1 MLITDSTELQLV
13 PESREITNRLA
24 IKYSKSSFQFRNN
37 AFPIKL
43 STNSIRMYIYMYTQ
57 LQYTIVDSIYLVPDK

>member
-43 STNSIRMYIYMYTQ
+43 STNSIRIYLT
-57 LQYTIVDSIYLVPDK
+57 SIYHRRFYIPG